1 MIGALRPLLN
11 LRSDRESID
20 AVSAAWPEFLV
31 KRRWNGWAAWLRD
44 DTTGQPAA
52 VAKTPWRLAAEIRK
66 VYIGP
71 RR

>member
-11 LRSDRESID
+11 SRSDRESI
-20 AVSAAWPEFLV
+20 ASVGAAWPEYEI
-31 KRRWNGWAAWLRD
+31 RHRWNGWSAWLRD

-66 VYIGP
+66 SYIGP

>member
-1 MIGALRPLLN
+1 MRRAQAAAEHAQRPGI
-11 LRSDRESID
+11 DRGGPGR
-20 AVSAAWPEFLV
+20 WPEFLV